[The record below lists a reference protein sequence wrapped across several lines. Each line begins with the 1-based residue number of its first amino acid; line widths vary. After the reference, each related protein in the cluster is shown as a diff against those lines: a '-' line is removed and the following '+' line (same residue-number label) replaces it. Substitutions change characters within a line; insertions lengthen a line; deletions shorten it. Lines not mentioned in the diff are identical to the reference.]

1 MSFFDAIGISAS
13 GLTAERT
20 RMDVTAENLAN
31 AETTSGPGGQPY
43 RRQEVVLEQAGGTN
57 SFQNSLAQAMGQGTP
72 AGGVE
77 VAGIVNDPTP
87 DQLVYDPGSPG
98 ANKSG
103 YVRMPN
109 VNSVTEMT
117 DLIDES
123 DSYQADV
130 TAMSTSK
137 TMYSSTLDLLK

>member
-1 MSFFDAIGISAS
+1 MSFFDALNVSAS
-13 GLTAERT
+13 GLTAERL

-31 AETTSGPGGQPY
+31 AETTQGPNGKPY
-43 RRQEVVLEQAGGTN
+43 QRQEVELRSVGGDFGNT
-57 SFQNSLAQAMGQGTP
+57 LAQAMGGSAAP
-72 AGGVE
+72 PGGVE
-77 VAGIVNDPTP
+77 VTGIVADKTP
-87 DQLVYDPGSPG
+87 DQLVYDPGAPG
-98 ANKSG
+98 ANKAG

-123 DSYQADV
+123 DTYQSDV

-137 TMYSSTLDLLK
+137 TMYSDTLQLLK